1 MAFETLTWLKK
12 LWKIA
17 KSNGSSAA
25 IWTTPNNDLIHIYK
39 KKVDV
44 IEVQTTHLG
53 KISIGIGEG
62 QRTDYN
68 AIGKALAPAFVHSYD
83 AVVLKIAFQ
92 NWRQPIA
99 LIHDC
104 LKVLPNDMDMAKSR
118 IKFGFVQACKGDP
131 LDRLAND
138 MEVFSDQLPR
148 LTQGTGKLSAVNYE
162 SSYMF
167 N

>member
-1 MAFETLTWLKK
+1 FDLD
-12 LWKIA
+12 LW
-17 KSNGSSAA
+17 NYH
-25 IWTTPNNDLIHIYK
+25 NHISLNHQ
-39 KKVDV
+39 
-44 IEVQTTHLG
+44 IPG
-53 KISIGIGEG
+53 ISLRKNFGFY
-62 QRTDYN
+62 T
-68 AIGKALAPAFVHSYD
+68 
-83 AVVLKIAFQ
+83 AFQ
-92 NWRQPIA
+92 NWKQPIA

-148 LTQGTGKLSAVNYE
+148 LKQGTGNLSAVNYE

>member
-44 IEVQTTHLG
+44 IEVKTTHLG

-62 QRTDYN
+62 QRADYK
-68 AIGKALAPAFVHSYD
+68 AIEKALAPSFVHSYD
-83 AVVLKIAFQ
+83 AAVLKSSFKD
-92 NWRQPIA
+92 WHQPIA
-99 LIHDC
+99 LVFFWPEEDVF
-104 LKVLPNDMDMAKSR
+104 LRYEWRDSSSDAAFLTSFAEAAFLPTLSTPAAQEAVS
-118 IKFGFVQACKGDP
+118 F
-131 LDRLAND
+131 ANI
-138 MEVFSDQLPR
+138 
-148 LTQGTGKLSAVNYE
+148 
-162 SSYMF
+162 
-167 N
+167 

>member
-1 MAFETLTWLKK
+1 M
-12 LWKIA
+12 
-17 KSNGSSAA
+17 
-25 IWTTPNNDLIHIYK
+25 
-39 KKVDV
+39 
-44 IEVQTTHLG
+44 QTTHLG
-53 KISIGIGEG
+53 KVSIGIGEG

-83 AVVLKIAFQ
+83 AVILKTAFQ
-92 NWRQPIA
+92 NWRKPIA

-104 LKVLPNDMDMAKSR
+104 LKVLPNDMDWAKDR

-148 LTQGTGKLSAVNYE
+148 LKQGTGKLSAVNYE